1 VTPAQH
7 FRKRAFDLAASALG
21 LLALGLPLLA
31 LALLARRST
40 GASGFFVQERVG
52 RGGRLVP
59 IVKLRTMRPTSNG
72 STVTTAGDPRI
83 TRFGAFLRRTKLDE
97 LPQLWCVLR
106 GHMSFVGPRPDV
118 PGYADRLQ
126 GDDRRILEL
135 RPGIT
140 GPATLA
146 FRDEEELLA
155 AQPDPQRYN
164 DEVLWPAK
172 VRLNRGYLDHWTLRG
187 DLASI
192 WQTLFGKP

>member
-7 FRKRAFDLAASALG
+7 RRKRAFDLAASGLG
-21 LLALGLPLLA
+21 LLAVGVPLLV
-31 LALLARRST
+31 LAGLARWST
-40 GASGFFVQERVG
+40 GASGFFVQQRIG
-52 RGGRLVP
+52 RAGQP
-59 IVKLRTMRPTSNG
+59 IPVVKLRTMRPSLDR

-97 LPQLWCVLR
+97 LPQLWSVLR

-164 DEVLWPAK
+164 DEVLWPEK
-172 VRLNRGYLDHWTLRG
+172 VRLNRDYLDHWTLRR
-187 DLASI
+187 DLAYI
-192 WQTLFGKP
+192 WQTVVGKN